1 MKKLTEQQ
9 AGMGDTNVDTN
20 PLVALVE
27 ALADAQIVAGWSL
40 AGVYVKAKPS
50 SFSGKKK
57 DWLLS
62 KMQLQVYLLILGLE
76 GVVEET
82 SKQELPQQQYSV
94 LDTTDL
100 VQASANV
107 TQVLVLG
114 FKKLTLVNT
123 IAMSKSAEWPVG
135 NV

>member
-1 MKKLTEQQ
+1 M
-9 AGMGDTNVDTN
+9 
-20 PLVALVE
+20 
-27 ALADAQIVAGWSL
+27 

-57 DWLLS
+57 DWLLY

-82 SKQELPQQQYSV
+82 SKQELPQQQHSV

-100 VQASANV
+100 VQAVQSDACDASANV
-107 TQVLVLG
+107 IQVLVLG

-135 NV
+135 IA